1 MKNKSLILVLSTLCL
16 TSCYAKWAPNHNDA
30 PVAPNL
36 VADVEKALPKDPIVR
51 PKESRSILVF
61 SATAGY
67 RHKSIPLGKLA
78 LEQLGESTGA
88 YDVVISDDPANF
100 ELDALKKFDAI
111 VLLSPTGDFFMPN
124 KKQKKKFS
132 EEDLAWL
139 EARQVRLTDNIIR
152 YVADGGGLVGIHSAT
167 DACYEHENYGKAIG
181 GYFDGHPWRA
191 NTNVTITV
199 EDPEHGTMKPV
210 FGDLREFSF
219 KEEIYQFREEPYT
232 RDRLRVLMHVNVEK
246 SAQVEG
252 LKRKDNDYAVAWV
265 QSVGKGRV
273 FYTSLGHND
282 HIFTSNLMLKHFL
295 AGIQFAT
302 GDLEADTTPSAK
314 R

>member
-1 MKNKSLILVLSTLCL
+1 MKNKSLIFVLSTLCL
-16 TSCYAKWAPNHNDA
+16 TSCYAGWAPTYKDA
-30 PVAPNL
+30 PVSPEL
-36 VADVEKALPKDPIVR
+36 VSELEAALPKAPIVR
-51 PKESRSILVF
+51 AKESRRILVF
-61 SATAGY
+61 SATQGY

-78 LEQLGESTGA
+78 LEEMGESTGA
-88 YDVVISDDPANF
+88 YEVVISDDPAHF
-100 ELDALKKFDAI
+100 ELDALKKFDAL

-124 KKQKKKFS
+124 KKQKKRFS
-132 EEDLAWL
+132 DEDWASLEE
-139 EARQVRLTDNIIR
+139 RQVRLTDNIIR

-167 DACYEHENYGKAIG
+167 DACYEHDHYGKAIG

-191 NTNVTITV
+191 NTDVTIAV
-199 EDPEHGTMKPV
+199 EDPEHGTIKPV

-219 KEEIYQFREEPYT
+219 KEEIYQFKEEPYS
-232 RDRLRVLMHVNVEK
+232 RDRLRILLHVDVEK
-246 SAQVEG
+246 SAKVDG

-273 FYTSLGHND
+273 FYTSLGHNN
-282 HIFTSNLMLKHFL
+282 HIFTNPLMLKHYL

-302 GDLEADTTPSAK
+302 GDLQADTTPSAK